1 MRRLAEA
8 RNFFSSARFDLIPM
22 SAGLQQLVPARRGY
36 AYPPGPEHGLL
47 WFALHRFRRADPIA
61 IFQQL
66 AREYGDVVHQKLG
79 KQHII
84 FINDPALMA
93 EILVN
98 QNDNFEKERTV
109 RRSELLLGK
118 GMITAEGAAHRR
130 QRQAA
135 APAFHRQR
143 IRVYAEAMVENARR
157 TRESWQAGATVDLS
171 LAMMEMGLAIV
182 AGTLFGT
189 TLGQEARELAAAI
202 NTIMGM
208 YNYMII
214 MPAAETLVHLPLP
227 KVGTFKRARARLDAA
242 VYRMIEEHR
251 RRGSGDDLLSML
263 LEAFPDPKEKAYV
276 RDQVITIFLAG
287 YETIANA
294 LSWTW
299 YLLSQNPQAE
309 EKFHAE
315 LDTELAG
322 RLPTVDDLNGTRYT
336 EMVLAE
342 SMRLY
347 PPAWAMGRRALRDF
361 ALGPYFL
368 PARTTVLMS
377 QYVLHRD
384 PRYFPDPLRFEPERF
399 APEGKSKRP
408 KLAYFPFGAGPRQC
422 IGESFAW
429 MEGVLA
435 LATIGQKWQLR
446 LAPGQKVE
454 PQPLITLRPKYGLR
468 MIVEKQKE
476 TTEETW

>member
-1 MRRLAEA
+1 
-8 RNFFSSARFDLIPM
+8 M
-22 SAGLQQLVPARRGY
+22 SASLQQPVSVRRAY
-36 AYPPGPEHGLL
+36 CYPPGPKHGLL
-47 WFALHRFRRADPIA
+47 WFALHRFRPADPIA
-61 IFQQL
+61 LFQQL
-66 AREYGDVVHQKLG
+66 AREYGDVVHHHLG
-79 KQHII
+79 RQHIL
-84 FINDPALMA
+84 FLNDPALIA
-93 EILVN
+93 EVLVN

-118 GMITAEGAAHRR
+118 GMITAEAAAHRR

-143 IRVYAEAMVENARR
+143 IRAYAEAMVENARR
-157 TRESWQAGATVDLS
+157 TRENWQTGATVDVS

-202 NTIMGM
+202 NTIMSM
-208 YNYMII
+208 YSYMIL
-214 MPAAETLVHLPLP
+214 MPAAEALVHLPLP
-227 KVGTFKRARARLDAA
+227 KVGTFKRARARLDATI
-242 VYRMIEEHR
+242 YRMIEEHR
-251 RRGSGDDLLSML
+251 HRGPGDDLLSML
-263 LEAFPDPKEKAYV
+263 LEAFPDPRDRAYL
-276 RDQVITIFLAG
+276 RDQIITIFLAG

-299 YLLSQNPQAE
+299 YLLSQDPQVE
-309 EKFHAE
+309 EKFHSE
-315 LDTELAG
+315 LDAQLAG
-322 RLPTVDDLNGTRYT
+322 RLPTVDDLPRLRYT

-347 PPAWAMGRRALRDF
+347 PPAWAMGRRALHDF

-384 PRYFPDPLRFEPERF
+384 PRYFPDPLRFDPERF
-399 APEGKSKRP
+399 TPRARAARP
-408 KLAYFPFGAGPRQC
+408 KLSYFPFGAGPRQC

-435 LATIGQKWQLR
+435 LATIGQKWKLR
-446 LAPGQKVE
+446 LVPGHKVE
-454 PQPLITLRPKYGLR
+454 PQPLITLRPKYGMR
-468 MIVEKQKE
+468 MIVEKRKE
-476 TTEETW
+476 TAAESC

>member
-1 MRRLAEA
+1 
-8 RNFFSSARFDLIPM
+8 M
-22 SAGLQQLVPARRGY
+22 SASLQQPVSVRRAY
-36 AYPPGPEHGLL
+36 CYPPGPKHGLL
-47 WFALHRFRRADPIA
+47 WFALHRFRPADPITL
-61 IFQQL
+61 FQQL
-66 AREYGDVVHQKLG
+66 AREYGDVVHHHLG
-79 KQHII
+79 RQHIL
-84 FINDPALMA
+84 FLNDPALIA
-93 EILVN
+93 EVLVN

-118 GMITAEGAAHRR
+118 GMITAEGAAHRK

-135 APAFHRQR
+135 ATAFHRQR
-143 IRVYAEAMVENARR
+143 IRAYAQAMVENARAK
-157 TRESWQAGATVDLS
+157 RESWQDGAVLDVS

-182 AGTLFGT
+182 ARTLFGT
-189 TLGQEARELAAAI
+189 TLGPEARELAAAI

-208 YNYMII
+208 YNYMIV

-227 KVGTFKRARARLDAA
+227 KVGTFKRARARLDAT

-251 RRGSGDDLLSML
+251 RRGAGDDLLSLL
-263 LEAFPDPKEKAYV
+263 LEAFPEPRDRAYL
-276 RDQVITIFLAG
+276 RDQIITIFLAG

-294 LSWTW
+294 LSWTG

-309 EKFHAE
+309 ERFHSE
-315 LDTELAG
+315 LDMELAG
-322 RLPTVDDLNGTRYT
+322 RLPTVDDLPQLRYT

-347 PPAWAMGRRALRDF
+347 PPAWAMGRRALHDF

-384 PRYFPDPLRFEPERF
+384 PRYFPDPLRFNPERF
-399 APEGKSKRP
+399 TPQAKAARP

-435 LATIGQKWQLR
+435 LATIGQEWKLR
-446 LAPGQKVE
+446 LATGQKVE
-454 PQPLITLRPKYGLR
+454 PQPLITLRPKYGMR
-468 MIVEKQKE
+468 MIVEKRKQKADE
-476 TTEETW
+476 AC

>member
-1 MRRLAEA
+1 
-8 RNFFSSARFDLIPM
+8 M
-22 SAGLQQLVPARRGY
+22 SAGLQQLVSVRRGY
-36 AYPPGPEHGLL
+36 SYPPGPRHGLL
-47 WFALHRFRRADPIA
+47 WVARHRFRPADPIVL
-61 IFQQL
+61 FQQL
-66 AREYGDVVHQKLG
+66 ALEYGDVVHHQLG
-79 KQHII
+79 RQHIL
-84 FINDPALMA
+84 FLNDPALIA
-93 EILVN
+93 EVLIN

-143 IRVYAEAMVENARR
+143 IRAYAQTMVENAARA
-157 TRESWQAGATVDLS
+157 RENWQDGAVIDVS

-182 AGTLFGT
+182 AQTLFGT
-189 TLGQEARELAAAI
+189 ALGGEARQLAAAI

-208 YNYMII
+208 YNYMIV

-227 KVGTFKRARARLDAA
+227 KVGTFKRARARLDAT
-242 VYRMIEEHR
+242 VYRMLEEHR
-251 RRGSGDDLLSML
+251 RTPHGDDLLSML
-263 LEAFPDPKEKAYV
+263 LEAFPAPQDRAYL

-299 YLLSQNPQAE
+299 YLLSQNPPAAE
-309 EKFHAE
+309 RFHAE
-315 LDTELAG
+315 VDEVLGG
-322 RLPTVDDLNGTRYT
+322 RLPALDDLPRLPYT

-361 ALGPYFL
+361 ALGPYWL

-377 QYVLHRD
+377 QYVTHRD
-384 PRYFPDPLRFEPERF
+384 PRYYPDPLRFDPERF
-399 APEGKSKRP
+399 TPQAKGARP
-408 KLAYFPFGAGPRQC
+408 RLTYFPFGAGPRQC

-435 LATIGQKWQLR
+435 LATIGQKWSLR
-446 LAPGQKVE
+446 LQPGHKVE
-454 PQPLITLRPKYGLR
+454 PQPLITLRPKHGLR
-468 MIVEKQKE
+468 MRVEQREGSSRIVG
-476 TTEETW
+476 

>member
-1 MRRLAEA
+1 
-8 RNFFSSARFDLIPM
+8 M
-22 SAGLQQLVPARRGY
+22 SASLQQPVSVSRVY
-36 AYPPGPEHGLL
+36 NYPPGPRHGLL
-47 WFALHRFRRADPIA
+47 WFALHRFRPADPITL
-61 IFQQL
+61 FQQL
-66 AREYGDVVHQKLG
+66 AREYGDVVHHHLG
-79 KQHII
+79 RQHIL
-84 FINDPALMA
+84 FLNEPALIS
-93 EILVN
+93 EVLIN

-143 IRVYAEAMVENARR
+143 IRAYAGDMVENAHR
-157 TRESWQAGATVDLS
+157 TRESWQAGATVDVS

-182 AGTLFGT
+182 ARTLFGT
-189 TLGQEARELAAAI
+189 SLGQEARELAAAI

-208 YNYMII
+208 YNYMIV

-227 KVGTFKRARARLDAA
+227 KVGTFKRARARLDTT

-251 RRGSGDDLLSML
+251 RSDPGDDLLSML
-263 LEAFPDPKEKAYV
+263 LEAFPDPREMAYV
-276 RDQVITIFLAG
+276 RDQIITIFLAG

-294 LSWTW
+294 LSWSW

-315 LDTELAG
+315 LDSELAG
-322 RLPTVDDLNGTRYT
+322 GLPTVDDLPRLRYT

-361 ALGPYFL
+361 TLGPYFL

-384 PRYFPDPLRFEPERF
+384 ERYFPDPLRFDPGRFTPE
-399 APEGKSKRP
+399 AKAKRP

-435 LATIGQKWQLR
+435 LATIGQKWKLR
-446 LAPGQKVE
+446 LVPGQKVE
-454 PQPLITLRPKYGLR
+454 PQPLITLRPKHGLR
-468 MIVEKQKE
+468 MILELRKE
-476 TTEETW
+476 DLRIAD

>member
-1 MRRLAEA
+1 MSASLQQPVPMRRAY
-8 RNFFSSARFDLIPM
+8 S
-22 SAGLQQLVPARRGY
+22 
-36 AYPPGPEHGLL
+36 YPPGPKHGLV
-47 WFALHRFRRADPIA
+47 WFALHRFRPADPITL
-61 IFQQL
+61 FQQL
-66 AREYGDVVHQKLG
+66 AREYGDVVHHQLG
-79 KQHII
+79 RQHIL
-84 FINDPALMA
+84 FLNDPALIA
-93 EILVN
+93 EVLVN
-98 QNDNFEKERTV
+98 QSDNFEKERTV

-143 IRVYAEAMVENARR
+143 IRSYAQAMVENARR
-157 TRESWQAGATVDLS
+157 TRENWHKGAVVDVS

-182 AGTLFGT
+182 AETLFGT
-189 TLGQEARELAAAI
+189 TLGEEARQLAAAI

-208 YNYMII
+208 YNYMIV

-227 KVGTFKRARARLDAA
+227 KVGTFKRSRARLDAT
-242 VYRMIEEHR
+242 VYRMMDEHR
-251 RRGSGDDLLSML
+251 RRGPRDDLLSML
-263 LEAFPDPKEKAYV
+263 LEAFPDPKDRAYL
-276 RDQVITIFLAG
+276 RDQIITIFLAG

-299 YLLSQNPQAE
+299 YLLSQNAEAE
-309 EKFHAE
+309 ENFHAE
-315 LDTELAG
+315 LDAQLAG
-322 RLPTVDDLNGTRYT
+322 RLPTEDDLPRLRYT

-384 PRYFPDPLRFEPERF
+384 PRYFHDPLRFNPERF
-399 APEGKSKRP
+399 TPQAKAARP
-408 KLAYFPFGAGPRQC
+408 RLAYFPFGAGPRQC

-435 LATIGQKWQLR
+435 LATIGQRWKLR
-446 LAPGQKVE
+446 LMPGHRLE
-454 PQPLITLRPKYGLR
+454 PQPLITLRPKYGVR
-468 MIVEKQKE
+468 MIIENRKQ
-476 TTEETW
+476 TDY

>member
-1 MRRLAEA
+1 MSASLQQPV
-8 RNFFSSARFDLIPM
+8 SARRD
-22 SAGLQQLVPARRGY
+22 Y
-36 AYPPGPEHGLL
+36 CYPPGPKHGLL
-47 WFALHRFRRADPIA
+47 WFALHRFRPADPIA
-61 IFQQL
+61 LFRQL
-66 AREYGDVVHQKLG
+66 AREYGDVVHHHLG
-79 KQHII
+79 RQHIL
-84 FINDPALMA
+84 FLNDPALIA
-93 EILVN
+93 EVLVN

-135 APAFHRQR
+135 APAFHRQH
-143 IRVYAEAMVENARR
+143 IRAYAEAMVENACR
-157 TRESWQAGATVDLS
+157 TRESWHAGATVDVS

-189 TLGQEARELAAAI
+189 ALGSEARELAAAI

-208 YNYMII
+208 YNYMIV

-227 KVGTFKRARARLDAA
+227 KVGTFKRARARLDST
-242 VYRMIEEHR
+242 VYRMIDEHR
-251 RRGSGDDLLSML
+251 RRDPSDDLLSML
-263 LEAFPDPKEKAYV
+263 LQAFPDPKDRAYL
-276 RDQVITIFLAG
+276 RDQIITIFLAG

-309 EKFHAE
+309 EKLHSE
-315 LDTELAG
+315 LDTQLVG
-322 RLPTVDDLNGTRYT
+322 RLPTVDDLPGLRYT

-384 PRYFPDPLRFEPERF
+384 PRYFPDPLRFDPERF
-399 APEGKSKRP
+399 TPQARAARP
-408 KLAYFPFGAGPRQC
+408 RLAYFPFGAGPRQC

-435 LATIGQKWQLR
+435 LATIGQKWKLR
-446 LAPGQKVE
+446 LAPGQKIE
-454 PQPLITLRPKYGLR
+454 PQPLITLRPRYGLR
-468 MIVEKQKE
+468 MIAENRKQ
-476 TTEETW
+476 TDH

>member
-1 MRRLAEA
+1 
-8 RNFFSSARFDLIPM
+8 
-22 SAGLQQLVPARRGY
+22 
-36 AYPPGPEHGLL
+36 
-47 WFALHRFRRADPIA
+47 
-61 IFQQL
+61 
-66 AREYGDVVHQKLG
+66 
-79 KQHII
+79 
-84 FINDPALMA
+84 
-93 EILVN
+93 
-98 QNDNFEKERTV
+98 
-109 RRSELLLGK
+109 
-118 GMITAEGAAHRR
+118 
-130 QRQAA
+130 
-135 APAFHRQR
+135 
-143 IRVYAEAMVENARR
+143 MVENAGR

-182 AGTLFGT
+182 ARTLFGA

-227 KVGTFKRARARLDAA
+227 KVGAFKRARARLDTT
-242 VYRMIEEHR
+242 VYRLIEEHR
-251 RRGSGDDLLSML
+251 RSGPGDDLLSML
-263 LEAFPDPKEKAYV
+263 LQAFPHPRDRAYL
-276 RDQVITIFLAG
+276 RDQIITIFLAG

-309 EKFHAE
+309 KKFHAE

-322 RLPTVDDLNGTRYT
+322 CLPTVDHLPRLPYT

-361 ALGPYFL
+361 ALGPYWL

-384 PRYFPDPLRFEPERF
+384 SRYFPDPLRFDPERF
-399 APEGKSKRP
+399 TPEAKAKRP

>member
-1 MRRLAEA
+1 
-8 RNFFSSARFDLIPM
+8 M
-22 SAGLQQLVPARRGY
+22 SALQQSVSPHRGY
-36 AYPPGPEHGLL
+36 FYPPGPEHGLL
-47 WFALHRFRRADPIA
+47 WFALHRFRPADPVVL
-61 IFQQL
+61 FQQL
-66 AREYGDVVHQKLG
+66 ARQYGDVVHHKLG
-79 KQHII
+79 RQHIL
-84 FINDPALMA
+84 FLNDPALIA
-93 EILVN
+93 EVLIN

-143 IRVYAEAMVENARR
+143 IRVYAHTMVDKARR
-157 TRESWQAGATVDLS
+157 TRDSWRDGAVLDLS
-171 LAMMEMGLAIV
+171 VAMMEMALSIV
-182 AGTLFGT
+182 AQTLFGT
-189 TLGQEARELAAAI
+189 TLGEEARHLAAAI
-202 NTIMGM
+202 NSIMGM
-208 YNYMII
+208 YNYMIL

-227 KVGTFKRARARLDAA
+227 RVGIFKRARARLDAA
-242 VYRMIEEHR
+242 VYRMIEAH
-251 RRGSGDDLLSML
+251 RGSGGDDLLSML
-263 LEAFPDPKEKAYV
+263 LKAFPDPQDQGYL

-299 YLLSQNPQAE
+299 YLLSQNPQVE
-309 EKFHAE
+309 ERFHAE
-315 LDTELAG
+315 LDAELQG
-322 RLPTVDDLNGTRYT
+322 RLPTVEDLPRLSYT

-361 ALGPYFL
+361 ALGPYWL

-377 QYVLHRD
+377 QFVMHRD
-384 PRYFPDPLRFEPERF
+384 PRYYPNPLRF
-399 APEGKSKRP
+399 APERFTPLARAARP

-435 LATIGQKWQLR
+435 LATIAQRWQLR
-446 LAPGQKVE
+446 LVPGQQVE

-468 MIVEKQKE
+468 MRVERRV
-476 TTEETW
+476 

>member
-1 MRRLAEA
+1 
-8 RNFFSSARFDLIPM
+8 M
-22 SAGLQQLVPARRGY
+22 SASLQQPVSAPRAY
-36 AYPPGPEHGLL
+36 CYPPGPRHGLL
-47 WFALHRFRRADPIA
+47 WFALHRFRPADPITL
-61 IFQQL
+61 FQQL
-66 AREYGDVVHQKLG
+66 AREYGDVVHHHLG
-79 KQHII
+79 RQHIL
-84 FINDPALMA
+84 FLNDPALIA
-93 EILVN
+93 EVLVN

-143 IRVYAEAMVENARR
+143 IRVYAQAMVENARR

-182 AGTLFGT
+182 ARTLFGT

-242 VYRMIEEHR
+242 VYRMIEDHR
-251 RRGSGDDLLSML
+251 RRGAGDDLLSML

-322 RLPTVDDLNGTRYT
+322 RLPTVDDLPGLRYT

-384 PRYFPDPLRFEPERF
+384 PRYFPDPLRFDPERF
-399 APEGKSKRP
+399 TPQAKAARP

-454 PQPLITLRPKYGLR
+454 PQPLITLRPKHGLR
-468 MIVEKQKE
+468 MRVEPREDTQR
-476 TTEETW
+476 TMG

>member
-1 MRRLAEA
+1 
-8 RNFFSSARFDLIPM
+8 M
-22 SAGLQQLVPARRGY
+22 SAGLQQPVSLPRGY
-36 AYPPGPEHGLL
+36 SFPPGPRHGLL
-47 WFALHRFRRADPIA
+47 WFALHRFRPADPLVL
-61 IFQQL
+61 FQQL
-66 AREYGDVVHQKLG
+66 AREYGDVVHHQLG
-79 KQHII
+79 REHILFLNHPELI
-84 FINDPALMA
+84 R
-93 EILVN
+93 EVLVN

-118 GMITAEGAAHRR
+118 GMITAEGAAHRE

-143 IRVYAEAMVENARR
+143 IGAYAEAMVRNARHAR
-157 TRESWQAGATVDLS
+157 DGWEAGAVVDVS
-171 LAMMEMGLAIV
+171 LHMMELGLAIV
-182 AGTLFGT
+182 AQTLFGT
-189 TLGQEARELAAAI
+189 VLGEEARQLAAAI

-208 YNYMII
+208 YNYMIV
-214 MPAAETLVHLPLP
+214 MPAAEVLVNLPLP
-227 KVGTFKRARARLDAA
+227 KVGTFKRARGRLHAT
-242 VYRMIEEHR
+242 VYRMIEAHR
-251 RRGSGDDLLSML
+251 QGSGEDLLSML
-263 LEAFPDPKEKAYV
+263 LEAFPDPQDTPYL

-315 LDTELAG
+315 IDLVLNG
-322 RLPTVDDLNGTRYT
+322 RLASVNDVPRLRYT

-361 ALGPYFL
+361 ALGPYWL

-377 QYVLHRD
+377 QYVMHRD
-384 PRYFPDPLRFEPERF
+384 PRFYPDPLRFDPERF
-399 APEGKSKRP
+399 TPAAKALRP

-435 LATIGQKWQLR
+435 LATIGQKWKLR
-446 LAPGQKVE
+446 LVPRHKVE
-454 PQPLITLRPKYGLR
+454 PQPLITLRPRYGLPMR
-468 MIVEKQKE
+468 VESRAR
-476 TTEETW
+476 T